1 MSRYLFELF
10 FSFFSRCLCISC
22 CMVSCSEEGIGVRVV
37 RGDLLQLLLENCAW
51 ATARMSDVALFKIG
65 VALSLT
71 SVTVL
76 GMCTP
81 FLCVQNAKGN
91 TPPRPRTQLM
101 TSPRPLSLANCFSAG
116 TLLAISLVH
125 FMPCALATAG
135 NGVSPTALCAALM
148 IGVLFPALIER
159 NITESVAQSGYG
171 HSHGLFL
178 AHESYQRL
186 TVMPLIMLPMC
197 FHAAVEGVLLGLEAS
212 VAALMGSAV
221 PLFVHRFF
229 DGVVVG
235 VCIAKEVRAEMEA
248 VDEVTPLNAAEK
260 NTTAGDFA
268 ATFRRR
274 TCRFPIILWLCIMP
288 AALLFCVV
296 LTGNF
301 HVHGVSEALH
311 RGGLTRPSDGAESHL
326 RSSWHKESKWLA
338 LTQAV
343 GSGFFLYASLTT
355 LTLEELKGTRASL
368 ALFAGVLFTSLLGAM
383 ETH

>member
-1 MSRYLFELF
+1 M
-10 FSFFSRCLCISC
+10 
-22 CMVSCSEEGIGVRVV
+22 
-37 RGDLLQLLLENCAW
+37 N
-51 ATARMSDVALFKIG
+51 DVAFVKIG
-65 VALSLT
+65 VALLLT

-76 GMCTP
+76 GVCTP

-101 TSPRPLSLANCFSAG
+101 TISRPLSLANCFSAG

-159 NITESVAQSGYG
+159 NIIETVAHSGFG

-186 TVMPLIMLPMC
+186 TLMPLIMLPMC

-212 VAALMGSAV
+212 VTALMGSAV

-260 NTTAGDFA
+260 STTSVDFS
-268 ATFRRR
+268 ATFKRRV
-274 TCRFPIILWLCIMP
+274 CRFPIILWLCIMP

-296 LTGNF
+296 LTSKF
-301 HVHGVSEALH
+301 HVPGVNKALH
-311 RGGLTRPSDGAESHL
+311 RGGLTRPSSDGAESHV
-326 RSSWHKESKWLA
+326 RSSWQKENKWLA

-383 ETH
+383 EIH